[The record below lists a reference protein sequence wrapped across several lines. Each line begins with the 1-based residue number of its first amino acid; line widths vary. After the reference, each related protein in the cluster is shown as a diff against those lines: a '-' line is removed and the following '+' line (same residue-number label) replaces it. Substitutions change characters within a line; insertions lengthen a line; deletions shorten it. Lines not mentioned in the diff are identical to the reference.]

1 MKRFDKGQ
9 KKLLTLLVILII
21 MGMAVVAVSLI
32 TELQEYTKFALWGY
46 VFISVILFICAF
58 AISKKL
64 FHDAGVMESQFE
76 LISTRGAS
84 GASNDELINKAKLE
98 AEDNNDEVKKE
109 KARQEKLLKAKRE
122 AEENKQLDQLAEQ
135 ISAELDQTA
144 DINEY
149 FDKLLSNLAK
159 VFDIVQGVAYALNPK
174 TDKFEIKSTYAYYT
188 PDTDR
193 TFELGEGINGQVAKD
208 KKTLELDNIPENY
221 IQVVVSGLGQ
231 GSPKHLIFI
240 PFVSG
245 KQTVALVELATFE
258 KKNYNMR
265 LLSEKINKRLSK
277 HISDGINITTAQ

>member
-1 MKRFDKGQ
+1 MRRFDNGQ
-9 KKLLTLLVILII
+9 KKFLTLLII
-21 MGMAVVAVSLI
+21 WIIVSVAAVAATLLP
-32 TELQEYTKFALWGY
+32 ELQVYIKMILWGY
-46 VFISVILFICAF
+46 ALLSVIFFIVAF
-58 AISKKL
+58 VISKKL

-76 LISTRGAS
+76 LLSTKGS
-84 GASNDELINKAKLE
+84 TGVSNDEIINRAKLE

-135 ISAELDQTA
+135 ISADLDQTA

-265 LLSEKINKRLSK
+265 LLSEKVNKRISK
-277 HISDGINITTAQ
+277 HISDGINLTAE